1 MAINDRREAGFPYS
15 GDSHSGDSLV
25 SSIVRRFLGDCG
37 PVGLSRINQ
46 GLSGGRVFRC
56 ETARGVFALKQWPPG
71 TPAERVDLV
80 HEVQR
85 KVGSIVPF
93 LPELQP
99 CLVEPATRVTIQGL
113 HFELSTW
120 RPGSPFEPT
129 ATDGPGSVQASRQ
142 ASEALGRG
150 AAAIARFHQASD
162 TLARETLAGATL
174 PGDTFGCVSG
184 IAPAVTRRLQR
195 LETLKAL
202 VPIALK
208 QRGWTSASLMLARKM
223 LAEQWRLLHEQ
234 SERRLRPWL
243 ARPVPISWVL
253 RDVHR
258 EHVLF
263 KDGEVSGIVD
273 FDALNRDT
281 VATDL
286 ARWVGSFAELGV
298 FPEVRATAELWSFV
312 IAQYNGCRAI
322 SPCEQELAGAIE
334 EASWYI
340 QLANWV
346 VWTADKDREIPG
358 GIDAAERRVAGLLRS
373 GETQAKLRCK

>member
-1 MAINDRREAGFPYS
+1 MAI
-15 GDSHSGDSLV
+15 V
-25 SSIVRRFLGDCG
+25 SSIVHRFLGDCG
-37 PVGLSRINQ
+37 AVALSRINQ

-56 ETARGVFALKQWPPG
+56 ETAYGVFALKQWPPG
-71 TPAERVDLV
+71 TSAERVDLV
-80 HEVQR
+80 HEVQQ
-85 KVGSIVPF
+85 KVGRILPL
-93 LPELQP
+93 LPELKS
-99 CLVEPATRVTIQGL
+99 CLVGHATRITIEGL
-113 HFELSTW
+113 HFEVSTW
-120 RPGSPFEPT
+120 RPGSPFEPV
-129 ATDGPGSVQASRQ
+129 AAEDPGPTKASMELG
-142 ASEALGRG
+142 EALGRG

-162 TLARETLAGATL
+162 TLARDASG
-174 PGDTFGCVSG
+174 GGTFGRVNAV
-184 IAPAVTRRLQR
+184 APAVTRRLKR
-195 LETLKAL
+195 LETLKGLLPSVLMEQA
-202 VPIALK
+202 A
-208 QRGWTSASLMLARKM
+208 TSASSVQAVSLAHARRMLAD
-223 LAEQWRLLHEQ
+223 QWRRLHDRSEQ
-234 SERRLRPWL
+234 ILRPWL

-263 KDGEVSGIVD
+263 EGGVVSGIVD

-286 ARWVGSFAELGV
+286 ARWVSSFAELEGASQG
-298 FPEVRATAELWSFV
+298 RDSAELWAPV
-312 IAQYNGCRAI
+312 IEQYSGCRTI

-358 GIDAAERRVAGLLRS
+358 GIDAAERRVSALLRS